1 MTFQLGSLKQYWF
14 IGLVVLWAVVA
25 VVFLLTAPNPTMEQ
39 QAASSEQPSALESA
53 QPVASE
59 SGQPI
64 TLEED
69 ETLTARVVEVLEE
82 GIVDLDIAGA
92 HPYQRLLLHIERGSL
107 AGQEVVVE
115 HGTFT
120 TITEE
125 RLLHPGD
132 QVYLERVGGPQGDR
146 LYISDYVRTGSLFWI
161 VALFVGLVVLVGRGK
176 GLRSLVGT
184 LFSLLIIFAF
194 VVPQILAGRDPVT
207 VSITGSIVML
217 TVSTYLVYGWNPKA
231 HAAVAG
237 MMLSLVLTGVLA
249 WLFVGWTRLTG
260 MGTEESIYL
269 MMELGPGVKLRGL
282 VLAGIIIGSL
292 GVLDDICVGQA
303 SAVFELIKV
312 NRDLGWVELF
322 RHSLNIGRDHI
333 AAMVNTLLLAYIGA
347 SFPLMLVFTIYQE
360 PFRQRIN
367 REPIAEEIVRT
378 LVGSIG
384 LILAVPITG
393 LIASLLA
400 RWMVRREVALGA

>member
-1 MTFQLGSLKQYWF
+1 L
-14 IGLVVLWAVVA
+14 
-25 VVFLLTAPNPTMEQ
+25 
-39 QAASSEQPSALESA
+39 
-53 QPVASE
+53 
-59 SGQPI
+59 
-64 TLEED
+64 
-69 ETLTARVVEVLEE
+69 
-82 GIVDLDIAGA
+82 
-92 HPYQRLLLHIERGSL
+92 
-107 AGQEVVVE
+107 
-115 HGTFT
+115 
-120 TITEE
+120 
-125 RLLHPGD
+125 
-132 QVYLERVGGPQGDR
+132 
-146 LYISDYVRTGSLFWI
+146 
-161 VALFVGLVVLVGRGK
+161 
-176 GLRSLVGT
+176 
-184 LFSLLIIFAF
+184 SLL
-194 VVPQILAGRDPVT
+194 
-207 VSITGSIVML
+207 
-217 TVSTYLVYGWNPKA
+217 
-231 HAAVAG
+231 
-237 MMLSLVLTGVLA
+237 LTGVLA
-249 WLFVGWTRLTG
+249 WLLVGWTRLTG

-347 SFPLMLVFTIYQE
+347 SLPLMLVFTIYQE

-400 RWMVRREVALGA
+400 RWMVRREVEMGQFPALQRRTK

>member
-1 MTFQLGSLKQYWF
+1 MMTFQLGSLKQYWF

-39 QAASSEQPSALESA
+39 RAASSEQPSALESA

-132 QVYLERVGGPQGDR
+132 QVYLE
-146 LYISDYVRTGSLFWI
+146 
-161 VALFVGLVVLVGRGK
+161 
-176 GLRSLVGT
+176 
-184 LFSLLIIFAF
+184 
-194 VVPQILAGRDPVT
+194 
-207 VSITGSIVML
+207 
-217 TVSTYLVYGWNPKA
+217 
-231 HAAVAG
+231 
-237 MMLSLVLTGVLA
+237 
-249 WLFVGWTRLTG
+249 
-260 MGTEESIYL
+260 
-269 MMELGPGVKLRGL
+269 
-282 VLAGIIIGSL
+282 
-292 GVLDDICVGQA
+292 
-303 SAVFELIKV
+303 
-312 NRDLGWVELF
+312 
-322 RHSLNIGRDHI
+322 
-333 AAMVNTLLLAYIGA
+333 
-347 SFPLMLVFTIYQE
+347 
-360 PFRQRIN
+360 
-367 REPIAEEIVRT
+367 
-378 LVGSIG
+378 
-384 LILAVPITG
+384 
-393 LIASLLA
+393 
-400 RWMVRREVALGA
+400 

>member
-1 MTFQLGSLKQYWF
+1 MTFRVGSLKQYWL
-14 IGLVVLWAVVA
+14 IGVVVLWVVAA
-25 VVFLLTAPNPTMEQ
+25 VVFLLIAPKPTVEQ
-39 QAASSEQPSALESA
+39 QPVSTEQPS
-53 QPVASE
+53 ASE
-59 SGQPI
+59 SGQP
-64 TLEED
+64 TVLAED
-69 ETLTARVVEVLEE
+69 ETLTAQVIEVLEE
-82 GIVDLDIAGA
+82 GIVDLDVAGA
-92 HPYQRLLLHIERGSL
+92 HPYQRLLLRIERGSL

-132 QVYLERVGGPQGDR
+132 QVYLERVGDR
-146 LYISDYVRTGSLFWI
+146 LYISDYVRTGPLFWI
-161 VALFVGLVVLVGRGK
+161 LALFMGLVVLVGRGR
-176 GLRSLVGT
+176 GLRSLLGT
-184 LFSLLIIFAF
+184 LFSLLVIFAF

-207 VSITGSIVML
+207 VSVIGSIVML

-249 WLFVGWTRLTG
+249 WLLVGWTRLTG
-260 MGTEESIYL
+260 MGTEESMYL
-269 MMELGPGVKLRGL
+269 MMELGPGVQLRGV

-312 NRDLGWVELF
+312 NRNLGWMELF

-333 AAMVNTLLLAYIGA
+333 AATVNTLLLAYMGA
-347 SFPLMLVFTIYQE
+347 SLPLMLAFTIYRE
-360 PFRQRIN
+360 PLLQRIN

-378 LVGSIG
+378 LLGSIG
-384 LILAVPITG
+384 LVLAVPITG
-393 LIASLLA
+393 LIAGLLA
-400 RWMVRREVALGA
+400 RWIVRREMA